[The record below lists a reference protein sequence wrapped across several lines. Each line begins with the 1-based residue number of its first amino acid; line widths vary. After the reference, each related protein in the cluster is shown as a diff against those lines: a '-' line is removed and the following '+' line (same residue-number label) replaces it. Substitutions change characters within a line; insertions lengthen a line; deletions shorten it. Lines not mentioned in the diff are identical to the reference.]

1 MEEPSNADDGQAT
14 SSRRTPGSPGEPG
27 TPSKLGRTW
36 RGPGGIR
43 ISVIGLVGILVVVAG
58 IVIVV
63 VTGNAAFGSGVVIAG
78 FGVLLI
84 DALRAR

>member
-1 MEEPSNADDGQAT
+1 MEQPSNADDGQVT
-14 SSRRTPGSPGEPG
+14 SSHRTPPSPHEPG
-27 TPSKLGRTW
+27 TPSKLSRTW

-43 ISVIGLVGILVVVAG
+43 ISVIGLIGILVVVAG
-58 IVIVV
+58 IVLVL
-63 VTGNAAFGSGVVIAG
+63 TTSNSAFGSGVVVAG